1 MSASGKRLG
10 KTTPLAEDAVTPL
23 AFGSQACVPFVAG
36 GVGRTNLESLRVAR
50 VVSGVGL
57 GVEEN
62 VGYKGL

>member
-1 MSASGKRLG
+1 M
-10 KTTPLAEDAVTPL
+10 TPLAV
-23 AFGSQACVPFVAG
+23 GSQARVPFIAG
-36 GVGRTNLESLRVAR
+36 GVARINLESLRVAR